1 MYRNIKLQ
9 NKQDELE
16 GNESNMKLKKKDGGE
31 VASYV
36 AAGAGVFFELACFL
50 AAWLG
55 SKLLP

>member
-16 GNESNMKLKKKDGGE
+16 GNESNMKLKKDGGE